1 MENTQDLTFDFVA
14 AIPVGH
20 RVEVVQFKEVSV
32 DKKGRE
38 SEKPVDGL
46 WLKDLDTGIEYG
58 MDDHFEKRKFV
69 VWCRAEAWPFDVR
82 KELVVDKKFEGKVVR
97 CRLMSMRMS
106 SDWQMQTR
114 MLIERTE

>member
-1 MENTQDLTFDFVA
+1 MENIQDLTFDFVA

-20 RVEVVQFKEVSV
+20 KVEVVQFKEVSV

-38 SEKPVDGL
+38 SETPVAGL

-58 MDDHFEKRKFV
+58 LSDHFEKRKFV
-69 VWCRAEAWPFDVR
+69 VWSRVEPWPFDVR
-82 KELVVDKKFEGKVVR
+82 KEIVADKKFEGKVVR

-106 SDWQMQTR
+106 NDWQMQTR
-114 MLIERTE
+114 LQIEKTV